1 VRDKRN
7 LTRILAVAVLALGTA
22 AGCASPAIQPGKSPR
37 PSPDGGPASSS
48 PAQAGPT
55 PVVAARWSATHIGGG
70 AVAVAIGA
78 GHLWVAYYRPAP
90 PASRHTGEFVG
101 YGLRNGRA
109 DVSVPIGGAPAAVA
123 VSGSNIWVAD
133 SVGDGSP
140 PTPAG
145 MNMVLDFTPDGH
157 LTDSFRVPGPQAL
170 AAIGNSVWV
179 YSSRGSRAVVTR
191 LTPGGASAPPGIALP
206 GSSAAGAFGAGP
218 LLACGANVYAV
229 STDLTAG
236 RTYVSRLGAAAAS
249 AVATVQATSDVP
261 SLACGPAGRPS
272 LLLPGQTPVLLAG
285 DAFHAIPVRTG
296 PSAVI
301 RGSGRLVW
309 LVNDQDGTLRIATLA
324 NATSPASR
332 TLTQKTSTA
341 SLLIATAARDL
352 WVVMSAFGRGDV
364 SLHVERVTEG

>member
-1 VRDKRN
+1 MRDKRS
-7 LTRILAVAVLALGTA
+7 LTRILAAAVLALGTT
-22 AGCASPAIQPGKSPR
+22 AGCASPAIQPGKPPG

-48 PAQAGPT
+48 PARPGRA
-55 PVVAARWSATHIGGG
+55 PVVAAHWSVTHIGGG
-70 AVAVAIGA
+70 AVAAAVGA
-78 GHLWVAYYRPAP
+78 GRLWVAYYRPAP
-90 PASRHTGEFVG
+90 PASPNTGELVG

-109 DVSVPIGGAPAAVA
+109 DVSVAIGGAPAAVA

-140 PTPAG
+140 PAPAG
-145 MNMVLDFTPDGH
+145 MNMVLEFTPDGR
-157 LTDSFRVPGPQAL
+157 LTGSFRVPGPQAL

-179 YSSRGSRAVVTR
+179 YSSQGSRAVVSR
-191 LTPGGASAPPGIALP
+191 LIPGGAPAPPGIALP
-206 GSSAAGAFGAGP
+206 GSSAAGAFGASP

-249 AVATVQATSDVP
+249 TVATVQATSDVP
-261 SLACGPAGRPS
+261 SLACGPAGSPS
-272 LLLPGQTPVLLAG
+272 LLLPGQTPVLLVG
-285 DAFHAIPVRTG
+285 EAFHAIPVRSG
-296 PSAVI
+296 PAAVI

-332 TLTQKTSTA
+332 TLTQQTSAA
-341 SLLIATAARDL
+341 SLLIATAARNL
-352 WVVMSAFGRGDV
+352 WVVIPAIGRGHV
-364 SLHVERVTEG
+364 SLRVERVTAG